1 MNLRGAPVDSARH
14 FIRGAQDR
22 PGPEGSISRMA
33 RYRQGPRGARALR
46 SLWARAGER
55 AGNGAGALFARLD
68 AQDARDAAESQA
80 AIGAPQDFR
89 PELQV
94 AQAREQA
101 AATLERLA
109 ARIRL
114 GAWNADLAA
123 LTERAARL
131 EREAQR

>member
-1 MNLRGAPVDSARH
+1 
-14 FIRGAQDR
+14 
-22 PGPEGSISRMA
+22 MA